1 MNDESGI
8 LLVGCGNM
16 GRALVK
22 GWLADGR
29 AIHRIHVIDPSPE
42 AAQAARDLGVRS
54 IESPAVANTPVDI
67 VILAV
72 KPQQLETVLPIYR
85 DLADSGTLVLSIA
98 AGKPIEF
105 YEQVLSGTPAIVR
118 GMPNTPA
125 AIGEGMTVLSANA
138 EVTAEQRTL
147 CESLM
152 AAVGDVA
159 WLEDEALMDKVT
171 AISGSG
177 PAYFFYFMEALE
189 HAALDEGLDG
199 ETARLLT
206 LETALGA
213 ARLAIESTKS
223 LSELREQVTSPGG
236 TTEAGIQVLDHA
248 GMSHILK
255 RAVTAARK
263 RSADL
268 ACSSGAG

>member
-1 MNDESGI
+1 MNDQSGI

-29 AIHRIHVIDPSPE
+29 AINRIQVIDPSSE

-54 IESPAVANTPVDI
+54 IESPAEANTPVDI

-105 YEQVLSGTPAIVR
+105 YEQLLSGAPAIVR

-138 EVTAEQRTL
+138 VVTAEQRTL

-159 WLEDEALMDKVT
+159 WLEDEALMDVVT
-171 AISGSG
+171 AVSGSG
-177 PAYFFYFMEALE
+177 PAYIFLLIECLTD
-189 HAALDEGLDG
+189 AALALGLDRDLAQQLAEKTVSG
-199 ETARLLT
+199 SGAY
-206 LETALGA
+206 ALMSDVDA
-213 ARLAIESTKS
+213 T
-223 LSELREQVTSPGG
+223 ELRRRVTSSGG
-236 TTEAGIQVLDHA
+236 TTEAALGVLMDQDA
-248 GMSHILK
+248 FAKLIRK
-255 RAVTAARK
+255 AVRAASERG
-263 RSADL
+263 REL
-268 ACSSGAG
+268 A